1 MKNLLTDNDVID
13 RVFHHIDNQ
22 TTDLGDETWREPIEN
37 YSSATRLA
45 AEIRMFHYLPQ
56 IVCPVAALPKIG
68 SYVARQVAGVPIV
81 AVRGEDGIVRA
92 FRNACRHRGLK
103 LAEGTGCIK
112 AFVCR
117 YHGWMY
123 HLDGRLRHVPH
134 EHGFP
139 GLDRDSHGM
148 VAVAAE
154 ERHGMVF
161 INLEDPLGTKAPWPI
176 ALICWAR
183 NRSCWMRW
191 SSNSM

>member
-81 AVRGEDGIVRA
+81 AVRGGGRDCPRLSQCLPPSRPETGGGNRL
-92 FRNACRHRGLK
+92 HQGLR
-103 LAEGTGCIK
+103 LPLS
-112 AFVCR
+112 R
-117 YHGWMY
+117 
-123 HLDGRLRHVPH
+123 LDVSSGRP
-134 EHGFP
+134 P
-139 GLDRDSHGM
+139 
-148 VAVAAE
+148 
-154 ERHGMVF
+154 
-161 INLEDPLGTKAPWPI
+161 APCAP
-176 ALICWAR
+176 
-183 NRSCWMRW
+183 
-191 SSNSM
+191 